1 MNITILNDDST
12 KKVYTYDEFY
22 DKSLTDKILA
32 VSGETKEESIKKILS
47 AYFSN
52 AKPII
57 YDKNNKTIDTMLGNF
72 DDLILQSEDFRAL
85 FFTSGTTGTP
95 TGALKTFDNIDIDLD
110 DLVKIFDKFS
120 VTNVVATVPFIHVY
134 GFLVGLMLPYK
145 LGVDL
150 VFKEHFLPHDLLE
163 VATKGSLVVT
173 TPLYIKSLIQLDEQ
187 KDLKDVVFVSST
199 GPLSSEIAKEFIE
212 KFNTTLIQIFGST
225 ETGSIAYKM
234 QDDELWQPFESVEI
248 SLNSQ
253 GLLGIK
259 SPYVSPLLLQNNK
272 LEKTDSQIQS
282 FDYASVEDGKF
293 KLIGRDIHIIKVAG
307 KRYSTIQIEDI
318 LEQIEG
324 INKAFVYVEHRKNEL
339 KDEVLKVFI
348 ESQREVKSK
357 EIKEILKQNFGHIN
371 IPLELAVVDKI
382 PTTAM
387 GKKCMPI

>member
-272 LEKTDSQIQS
+272 LAKTDSQIQS

-339 KDEVLKVFI
+339 KDEILKVFI

>member
-120 VTNVVATVPFIHVY
+120 VTNVVATVPFVHVY

-339 KDEVLKVFI
+339 KDEILKVFI

>member
-72 DDLILQSEDFRAL
+72 DDLILQSENFRAL

-272 LEKTDSQIQS
+272 LAKTDSQIQS

-339 KDEVLKVFI
+339 KDEILKVFI

-387 GKKCMPI
+387 GKKILP